1 MSIVLDVL
9 RKIEKTRHPQSQSDV
24 SGDEQLTSV
33 AYEPQGAGKNKFL
46 LVSGLIVC
54 ILILLGITGYLVY
67 SLSGHFSF
75 TKHSQKTESTKI
87 VPQQKNDL
95 NAVAENKSLQSPLPA
110 NVLSEINSSASHNTP
125 YVLPA
130 HDPSV
135 QKALKN
141 FDKKLPPPPPPTDS
155 SFNDMY
161 SAMNTPPS
169 DVVTIPA
176 DVASKKLLSLAMSNH
191 EDELQTALTSYSQQ
205 DNFNEIVTK
214 VMTSLKMTNRPEVI
228 IRFSKDVYFA
238 DNASTFAKQLFAS
251 TLTEYNQSAQ
261 AIKLLETDMPD
272 FTNNAGYYSV
282 LATAYLKNTNFFQA
296 GSIYRKLVE
305 QDPYD
310 ARYWLGLGICYQ
322 MQNDK
327 DGALKAY
334 QAALSNAPP
343 DWSAAAYVTQQMRQ
357 LTQ

>member
-9 RKIEKTRHPQSQSDV
+9 RKIEKTRHPQNQSDE
-24 SGDEQLTSV
+24 SGDEQLTSA
-33 AYEPQGAGKNKFL
+33 AYVPQGSGKNKFFL
-46 LVSGLIVC
+46 ISGLVVC
-54 ILILLGITGYLVY
+54 ILILLGVAGYLIY
-67 SLSGHFSF
+67 SLSGHFSL
-75 TKHSQKTESTKI
+75 TKHSQKAEAAKI
-87 VPQQKNDL
+87 MSQQKTDS
-95 NAVAENKSLQSPLPA
+95 NAAENKSLQVPVPV
-110 NVLSEINSSASHNTP
+110 NVLSEINSGASHNTP
-125 YVLPA
+125 YVLSP
-130 HDPSV
+130 HDSSV

-141 FDKKLPPPPPPTDS
+141 FDKKIPPPPPPTDN
-155 SFNDMY
+155 SFNDTY

-169 DVVTIPA
+169 DVVTVPA
-176 DVASKKLLSLAMSNH
+176 DVALKKLLGLAMSGH

-205 DNFNEIVTK
+205 DNFNEVVTK
-214 VMTSLKMTNRPEVI
+214 VITSLKMANRPEVV
-228 IRFSKDVYFA
+228 IRFARDVYFA
-238 DNASTFAKQLFAS
+238 DNSSVFAKQLFAS
-251 TLTEYNQSAQ
+251 TLTEYNQPTQ
-261 AIKLLETDMPD
+261 AIKLLETEMPD

-282 LATAYLKNTNFFQA
+282 LATAYLKNANFSQA
-296 GSIYRKLVE
+296 GSIYRKLAE

-343 DWSAAAYVTQQMRQ
+343 DWSAAAYVAQQMRQ